1 MNVGALF
8 CGSGTDTDATTVDG
22 HDGLPGRSGVV
33 DLLVVDVRLGEVVET
48 AVVVHEAACALVG
61 DDGAI
66 GEGEGGGGRLGWLV
80 ELDTGQME
88 SGERTGGTDQTAV
101 VELVEGGER
110 TETLCGLFVGM
121 VAYGDE
127 LGVCVEEEGAA
138 VGGERGEERRGDRTD
153 RTRGRRAAGSKRSVN
168 W

>member
-1 MNVGALF
+1 M
-8 CGSGTDTDATTVDG
+8 
-22 HDGLPGRSGVV
+22 
-33 DLLVVDVRLGEVVET
+33 LVVDVRLGEVVET

-138 VGGERGEERRGDRTD
+138 VGGERGEERGRDRTD